1 MNNRLMRILV
11 FFDLP
16 VKTKAQRSAA
26 AKFRNFLLMD
36 GYHMVQFSV
45 YARICSGIDSVSTH
59 RDRLSTAI
67 PSKGSIRMLVITEKQ
82 YDNIHIFLGNPT
94 AFDAPQQNEQLML
107 F

>member
-16 VKTKAQRSAA
+16 VKTKAERGAA

-36 GYHMVQFSV
+36 GYHMIQLSV
-45 YARICSGIDSVSTH
+45 YARICNGTDSVETH
-59 RDRLSTAI
+59 KLRLAAAV
-67 PSKGSIRMLVITEKQ
+67 PSKGSVRMLVITEKQ
-82 YDNIHIFLGNPT
+82 YSNIQILLGKPT
-94 AFDAPQQNEQLML
+94 AYDEPQQMEQLML

>member
-16 VKTKAQRSAA
+16 VKTKAERSAA

-36 GYHMVQFSV
+36 GYHMVQLSV
-45 YARICSGIDSVSTH
+45 YVRICCGMDSVAAH
-59 RDRLSTAI
+59 KRRLAAAV
-67 PSKGSIRMLVITEKQ
+67 PAKGSVRMLVITEKQ
-82 YDNIHIFLGNPT
+82 YSGIQILLGQRT
-94 AFDAPQQNEQLML
+94 EYEEPQQMEQLML